1 MVIFKNNLMKL
12 LSEAGEDLETSNDSD
27 MSEDTGEVK
36 EESGTEDS
44 AEDTAEQNNDGE
56 EDTGE
61 EETSEEDSEGDDSF
75 GEDSDSEDGENSSND
90 DNVEEES
97 PSQENPYVTKTYF
110 ERLKQIREHHIYL
123 EKIIRDNDKSLDD
136 EVSDDY
142 LNTVNYILD
151 ELSNSKEQ
159 IRLLIVK
166 GKILSLDSKKLATV
180 YNKIQTKLINLIDLY
195 EKVLN
200 KNL

>member
-1 MVIFKNNLMKL
+1 MVIFKNNLIKL

-27 MSEDTGEVK
+27 VSEDTGEVK
-36 EESGTEDS
+36 EESDTEDS

-56 EDTGE
+56 EETG
-61 EETSEEDSEGDDSF
+61 EETSEDETEGDDSF
-75 GEDSDSEDGENSSND
+75 GDDSDIEDGENSND

-97 PSQENPYVTKTYF
+97 PSQENPYITKTYF
-110 ERLKQIREHHIYL
+110 ERLKRIRDHHIYL

-136 EVSDDY
+136 EVEDDY
-142 LNTVNYILD
+142 LFTVNYILD
-151 ELSNSKEQ
+151 ELSNSKDQ

-166 GKILSLDSKKLATV
+166 GKILNLDSKKLATV

>member
-1 MVIFKNNLMKL
+1 MVIFKNNLIKL

-27 MSEDTGEVK
+27 VSEDTGEVK
-36 EESGTEDS
+36 EESDTEDS

-56 EDTGE
+56 EEAG
-61 EETSEEDSEGDDSF
+61 EETSEDETEGDDSF
-75 GEDSDSEDGENSSND
+75 GDDSDSEDGENSND

-97 PSQENPYVTKTYF
+97 PSQENPYITKTYF
-110 ERLKQIREHHIYL
+110 ERLKRIRDHHIYL

-136 EVSDDY
+136 EVEDDY
-142 LNTVNYILD
+142 LPTVNYILD
-151 ELSNSKEQ
+151 ELSNSKDQ

-166 GKILSLDSKKLATV
+166 GKILTLDSKKLATV

>member
-1 MVIFKNNLMKL
+1 MVIFKNNLIKL

-27 MSEDTGEVK
+27 VSEDTGEVK
-36 EESGTEDS
+36 EESDTEDS

-56 EDTGE
+56 EEAG
-61 EETSEEDSEGDDSF
+61 EETSEDETEGDDSF
-75 GEDSDSEDGENSSND
+75 GDDSDSEDGENSND

-97 PSQENPYVTKTYF
+97 PSQENPYITKTYF
-110 ERLKQIREHHIYL
+110 ERLKRIRDHHIYL

-136 EVSDDY
+136 EVEDDY
-142 LNTVNYILD
+142 LSTVNYILD
-151 ELSNSKEQ
+151 ELSNSKDQ

-166 GKILSLDSKKLATV
+166 GKILNLDSKKLATV

>member
-1 MVIFKNNLMKL
+1 MVIFKNNLIKL

-27 MSEDTGEVK
+27 VSEDTGEVK
-36 EESGTEDS
+36 EESDTEDS

-56 EDTGE
+56 EEAG
-61 EETSEEDSEGDDSF
+61 EETSEDETEGDDSF
-75 GEDSDSEDGENSSND
+75 GDDSDSEDGENSND

-97 PSQENPYVTKTYF
+97 PSQENPYITKTYF
-110 ERLKQIREHHIYL
+110 ERLKRIRDHHIYL

-136 EVSDDY
+136 EVEDDY
-142 LNTVNYILD
+142 LSTVNYILD
-151 ELSNSKEQ
+151 ELSNSKDQ

-166 GKILSLDSKKLATV
+166 GKILTLDSKKLATV

>member
-1 MVIFKNNLMKL
+1 MVIFKNNLIKL

-27 MSEDTGEVK
+27 VSEDTGEVK
-36 EESGTEDS
+36 EESDTEDS

-56 EDTGE
+56 EETG
-61 EETSEEDSEGDDSF
+61 EETSEDETEGDDSF
-75 GEDSDSEDGENSSND
+75 GDDSDSEDGENSND

-97 PSQENPYVTKTYF
+97 PSQENPYITKTYF
-110 ERLKQIREHHIYL
+110 ERLKRIRDHHIYL

-136 EVSDDY
+136 EVEDDY
-142 LNTVNYILD
+142 LSTVNYILD
-151 ELSNSKEQ
+151 ELSNSKDQ

-166 GKILSLDSKKLATV
+166 GKILTLDSKKLVTV

>member
-1 MVIFKNNLMKL
+1 MVIFKNNLIKL

-27 MSEDTGEVK
+27 VSEDTGEVK
-36 EESGTEDS
+36 EESDTEDS

-56 EDTGE
+56 EETG
-61 EETSEEDSEGDDSF
+61 EETSEDETEGDDSF
-75 GEDSDSEDGENSSND
+75 SDDNDSEDGENSND

-97 PSQENPYVTKTYF
+97 PSQENPYITKTYF
-110 ERLKQIREHHIYL
+110 ERLKRIRDHHIYI

-136 EVSDDY
+136 EVEDDY
-142 LNTVNYILD
+142 LSTVNYILD
-151 ELSNSKEQ
+151 ELSNSKDR

-166 GKILSLDSKKLATV
+166 GKILNLDSKKLATV

>member
-1 MVIFKNNLMKL
+1 MVIFKNNLIKL

-27 MSEDTGEVK
+27 VSEDTGEVK
-36 EESGTEDS
+36 EESDTEDS

-56 EDTGE
+56 EETG
-61 EETSEEDSEGDDSF
+61 EETSEDETEGDDSF
-75 GEDSDSEDGENSSND
+75 GDDNDSEDGENSND

-97 PSQENPYVTKTYF
+97 PSQENPYITKTYF
-110 ERLKQIREHHIYL
+110 ERLKRIRDHHIYL

-136 EVSDDY
+136 EVEDDY
-142 LNTVNYILD
+142 LSTVNYILD
-151 ELSNSKEQ
+151 ELSNSKDQ

>member
-27 MSEDTGEVK
+27 VSEDTGEVK
-36 EESGTEDS
+36 EESDTEDS
-44 AEDTAEQNNDGE
+44 AEDTAEQDNDGE
-56 EDTGE
+56 EETEGDT
-61 EETSEEDSEGDDSF
+61 EGDDSF
-75 GEDSDSEDGENSSND
+75 SDDNDIEDGENSND
-90 DNVEEES
+90 DNLEEES
-97 PSQENPYVTKTYF
+97 PIQENPYITKTYF

-136 EVSDDY
+136 NVDDEY
-142 LNTVNYILD
+142 LPTVNYILD
-151 ELSNSKEQ
+151 ELNNSKEQ

-166 GKILSLDSKKLATV
+166 GKILTLDSKKLATV

>member
-1 MVIFKNNLMKL
+1 MVIFKNNLIKL

-27 MSEDTGEVK
+27 VSEDTGEVK
-36 EESGTEDS
+36 EESDTEDS

-56 EDTGE
+56 EETG
-61 EETSEEDSEGDDSF
+61 EETSEDETEGDDSF
-75 GEDSDSEDGENSSND
+75 SDDNDSEDGENSND
-90 DNVEEES
+90 DNMEEES
-97 PSQENPYVTKTYF
+97 PSQENPYITKTYF
-110 ERLKQIREHHIYL
+110 ERLKRIRDHHIYL

-136 EVSDDY
+136 EVEDDY
-142 LNTVNYILD
+142 LSTVNYILD
-151 ELSNSKEQ
+151 ELSNSKDQ

-166 GKILSLDSKKLATV
+166 GKILTLDSKKLATV

>member
-27 MSEDTGEVK
+27 VSEDTGEVK
-36 EESGTEDS
+36 EESDTEDS

-56 EDTGE
+56 DDT
-61 EETSEEDSEGDDSF
+61 EGDDSF
-75 GEDSDSEDGENSSND
+75 SDDNDIEDGENSND
-90 DNVEEES
+90 DNLEEES
-97 PSQENPYVTKTYF
+97 PSQENPYITKTYF

-136 EVSDDY
+136 NVDDEY
-142 LNTVNYILD
+142 LPTVNYILD
-151 ELSNSKEQ
+151 ELNNSKEQ

-166 GKILSLDSKKLATV
+166 GKILTLDSKKLATV

>member
-1 MVIFKNNLMKL
+1 MVIFKNNLIKL

-27 MSEDTGEVK
+27 VSEDTGEVK
-36 EESGTEDS
+36 EESDTEDS

-56 EDTGE
+56 EETG
-61 EETSEEDSEGDDSF
+61 EETSEDETESDDSF
-75 GEDSDSEDGENSSND
+75 GDDSDIEDGENSND

-97 PSQENPYVTKTYF
+97 PSQENPYITKTYF
-110 ERLKQIREHHIYL
+110 ERLKRIRDHHIYL

-136 EVSDDY
+136 EVEDDY
-142 LNTVNYILD
+142 LSTVNYILD
-151 ELSNSKEQ
+151 ELSNSKDQ

-166 GKILSLDSKKLATV
+166 GKILNLDSKKLATV

>member
-27 MSEDTGEVK
+27 VSEDTGEVK
-36 EESGTEDS
+36 EESDTEDS

-56 EDTGE
+56 EETG
-61 EETSEEDSEGDDSF
+61 EETSEDETEGDDSF
-75 GEDSDSEDGENSSND
+75 SDDNDSEDGENSND
-90 DNVEEES
+90 DNMEEES
-97 PSQENPYVTKTYF
+97 PSQENPYITKTYF
-110 ERLKQIREHHIYL
+110 ERLKRIRDHHIYL

-136 EVSDDY
+136 EVEDDY
-142 LNTVNYILD
+142 LSTVNYILD
-151 ELSNSKEQ
+151 ELSNSKDQ

-166 GKILSLDSKKLATV
+166 GKILNLDSKKLATV

>member
-1 MVIFKNNLMKL
+1 MVIFKNNLIKL
-12 LSEAGEDLETSNDSD
+12 LSEAGEDLETSKDSD
-27 MSEDTGEVK
+27 VSEDTGGVK
-36 EESGTEDS
+36 EESDTKDS

-56 EDTGE
+56 EETEGE
-61 EETSEEDSEGDDSF
+61 TPEDNTEGDDSF
-75 GEDSDSEDGENSSND
+75 SDDNDSEDGENSND
-90 DNVEEES
+90 DNLEEES
-97 PSQENPYVTKTYF
+97 PSQENPYITKTYF

-136 EVSDDY
+136 NVDDEY
-142 LNTVNYILD
+142 LPTVNYILD
-151 ELSNSKEQ
+151 ELNNSKEQ

-166 GKILSLDSKKLATV
+166 GKILTLDSKKLSTV

>member
-1 MVIFKNNLMKL
+1 MVIFKNNLIKL
-12 LSEAGEDLETSNDSD
+12 LSEADEDLETSNDSD
-27 MSEDTGEVK
+27 VSEDTGEVK
-36 EESGTEDS
+36 EESDTEDS

-56 EDTGE
+56 EETG
-61 EETSEEDSEGDDSF
+61 EETSEDETEGDDSF
-75 GEDSDSEDGENSSND
+75 SDDNDSEDGENSND
-90 DNVEEES
+90 DNMEEES
-97 PSQENPYVTKTYF
+97 PSQENPYITKTYF
-110 ERLKQIREHHIYL
+110 ERLKRIRDHHIYL

-136 EVSDDY
+136 EVEDDY
-142 LNTVNYILD
+142 LSTVNYILD
-151 ELSNSKEQ
+151 ELSNSKDQ

-166 GKILSLDSKKLATV
+166 GKILNLDSKKLATV

>member
-27 MSEDTGEVK
+27 VSEDTGEVK
-36 EESGTEDS
+36 EESDTEDS

-56 EDTGE
+56 EETEDDT
-61 EETSEEDSEGDDSF
+61 EGDDSF
-75 GEDSDSEDGENSSND
+75 SDDNDIEDGENSND
-90 DNVEEES
+90 DNLEEES
-97 PSQENPYVTKTYF
+97 PSQENPYITKTYF

-136 EVSDDY
+136 NVDDEY
-142 LNTVNYILD
+142 LPTVNYILD
-151 ELSNSKEQ
+151 ELNNSKEQ

-166 GKILSLDSKKLATV
+166 GKILTLDSKKLATV

>member
-1 MVIFKNNLMKL
+1 MVIFKNNLVRL

-27 MSEDTGEVK
+27 VSEDTGEVK
-36 EESGTEDS
+36 EEETDTEDS
-44 AEDTAEQNNDGE
+44 AEDTTEQNNDGE
-56 EDTGE
+56 EEAGE
-61 EETSEEDSEGDDSF
+61 ESLEGDDSF
-75 GEDSDSEDGENSSND
+75 SDDNDSEDGENSND

-97 PSQENPYVTKTYF
+97 PSQENPYITKTYF
-110 ERLKQIREHHIYL
+110 ERLKRIRDHHIYL

-136 EVSDDY
+136 EVEDDY
-142 LNTVNYILD
+142 LSTVNYILD
-151 ELSNSKEQ
+151 ELSNSKDQ

-166 GKILSLDSKKLATV
+166 GKILNLDSKKLATV